1 MVDFIESYMKLMSE
15 KIGVIE
21 IVAIII
27 VFLLASGYAGY
38 SLYEHKQGNG
48 EFAEKR
54 IVAFAMVL
62 GAIFTF
68 TAGFSL
74 TWSAYT
80 SSAAVFVPD
89 GSLIV
94 DAQALSS
101 ASLVELC
108 GKVLAVFVAL
118 CIFYGLLIYAGRAGY
133 FFGKRA
139 YYKAHKK

>member
-1 MVDFIESYMKLMSE
+1 MVDFIESYMKLMNE
-15 KIGVIE
+15 KIGAIE
-21 IVAIII
+21 IVAIVI
-27 VFLLASGYAGY
+27 VFLLASGYAGC

-62 GAIFTF
+62 GTIFTF

-74 TWSAYT
+74 AWSAYT
-80 SSAAVFVPD
+80 SSAVFVPD

-139 YYKAHKK
+139 YYSKK